1 MSDPKEPWRSPSHAI
16 NSDIF
21 DVNKLD
27 STNNF
32 ADGAD
37 ALANKGMV
45 VTITHVPSGRS
56 IYFKAFIMSYNE
68 TFSPDWSSETV
79 YGRAD
84 PIYQFK
90 NTTRNITVGLAI
102 PAASESE
109 AFENLAKVQALTQF
123 LYPNYSQAGI
133 ATTIS
138 QSPLLRLG
146 LMNLA
151 RSQKA
156 WAPKLTH
163 YVPDPNRPGSWIL
176 GETPGTKYTEQ
187 QQGMVYKSMGGG
199 TGTEGLLGI
208 LKSLTINHNLNSDK
222 GVVEV
227 APGPG
232 GHDAGVLPKL
242 IEINFDFGV
251 IHEHHLGWDEQGQ
264 FSNNAFPYGI
274 DYQTSAGV
282 PYPQPPPAS
291 TTAQDEQ
298 TTEPDPAVSGG
309 APGDSTSNG
318 AAPLDQTPEGTVPAD
333 EVPQQAADN
342 AAAQAYEALPPYQ
355 GGTTGTPPGMDPW
368 DPDIDTAA
376 EYAQEARLR
385 GFEVDEL
392 AMRQSV
398 PGYGSGEGGSSA
410 SEGDY

>member
-1 MSDPKEPWRSPSHAI
+1 MSDPLKPWKFKTGPHAI
-16 NSDIF
+16 NSNIF

-56 IYFKAFIMSYNE
+56 IYFKAFIMAYTE

-146 LMNLA
+146 LMNIA

-156 WAPKLTH
+156 WSPKLTH
-163 YVPDPNRPGSWIL
+163 YMPDPDHPGSWIL
-176 GETPGTKYTEQ
+176 GETPGTNYTEQ

-199 TGTEGLLGI
+199 GGTEGLLGV
-208 LKSLTINHNLNSDK
+208 LKSLTINHNLDNDK
-222 GVVEV
+222 GVVEIAKDYSEEQGSAGQAV
-227 APGPG
+227 QVM
-232 GHDAGVLPKL
+232 DAGVLPKL

-251 IHEHHLGWDEQGQ
+251 IHEHHLGWDEKGD

-274 DYQTSAGV
+274 DYQTSAGE

-291 TTAQDEQ
+291 TAAQEDQ
-298 TTEPDPAVSGG
+298 TTQPDPAASGG
-309 APGDSTSNG
+309 APGGSTPNG
-318 AAPLDQTPEGTVPAD
+318 ATPLDQAPEGTVPAD
-333 EVPQQAADN
+333 EVPQAASDN
-342 AAAQAYEALPPYQ
+342 AAAQASEALPTSADAAAAAERAYAATGDACGGMENCTTSVADPDEPRVTQ
-355 GGTTGTPPGMDPW
+355 GGG
-368 DPDIDTAA
+368 
-376 EYAQEARLR
+376 EY
-385 GFEVDEL
+385 
-392 AMRQSV
+392 
-398 PGYGSGEGGSSA
+398 
-410 SEGDY
+410 

>member
-1 MSDPKEPWRSPSHAI
+1 MSDPKEPWRSPPHEI
-16 NSDIF
+16 NSQNF
-21 DVNKLD
+21 DSNKL
-27 STNNF
+27 SPTNNF
-32 ADGAD
+32 ADGSD

-56 IYFKAFIMSYNE
+56 IYFKAFMMSYNE

-90 NTTRNITVGLAI
+90 NTTRNITLGLAI
-102 PAASESE
+102 PASSKSE

-123 LYPNYSQAGI
+123 LYPNYSQAGV

-151 RSQKA
+151 RSQKS
-156 WAPKLTH
+156 WSPKLTH
-163 YVPDPNRPGSWIL
+163 YVPDPNNQGSWIL
-176 GETPGTKYTEQ
+176 EESAGTNYTAEE
-187 QQGMVYKSMGGG
+187 QGMVYKSMGGG
-199 TGTEGLLGI
+199 AGTEGLLGV
-208 LKSLTINHNLNSDK
+208 LKSLTINHNLDGDK

-227 APGPG
+227 APDYSEEHAAG
-232 GHDAGVLPKL
+232 GDAVQVMDAGVLPKL

-282 PYPQPPPAS
+282 PYPQPPPAA
-291 TTAQDEQ
+291 TTAADEQ
-298 TTEPDPAVSGG
+298 GTEPDPAVSGG
-309 APGDSTSNG
+309 APGDSTPNG
-318 AAPLDQTPEGTVPAD
+318 ASPLDQTPEGTVPAD
-333 EVPQQAADN
+333 EVPQAVLDN
-342 AAAQAYEALPPYQ
+342 TTAQETEALPGTVTRTAAQ
-355 GGTTGTPPGMDPW
+355 GDVVGGTLVPLAGESYEEYSARSLFLGGD
-368 DPDIDTAA
+368 A
-376 EYAQEARLR
+376 EGE
-385 GFEVDEL
+385 FD
-392 AMRQSV
+392 M
-398 PGYGSGEGGSSA
+398 SG
-410 SEGDY
+410 DF

>member
-1 MSDPKEPWRSPSHAI
+1 MSDPLKPWKFKTGPHAI
-16 NSDIF
+16 NSNIF

-90 NTTRNITVGLAI
+90 TTTRNITVGLAI

-123 LYPNYSQAGI
+123 LYPNYSQAGV

-156 WAPKLTH
+156 WSPKLTH
-163 YVPDPNRPGSWIL
+163 YVPDPKNPGGWIL
-176 GETPGTKYTEQ
+176 EETPGTNYTEQ

-199 TGTEGLLGI
+199 GGTEGLLGV
-208 LKSLTINHNLNSDK
+208 LKSLTINHNLDNDK
-222 GVVEV
+222 GVVEIAKDYSEEQKSAGQAV
-227 APGPG
+227 QVM
-232 GHDAGVLPKL
+232 DAGVLPKL

-251 IHEHHLGWDEQGQ
+251 IHEHHLGWDETGQ

-274 DYQTSAGV
+274 DYQTSAGE

-291 TTAQDEQ
+291 TAAQEAQ
-298 TTEPDPAVSGG
+298 AAGDP
-309 APGDSTSNG
+309 
-318 AAPLDQTPEGTVPAD
+318 PLDLRGNAPA
-333 EVPQQAADN
+333 EII
-342 AAAQAYEALPPYQ
+342 AAAGLSELPVETPAEEMPDQAGANAQAQAGEALPGTVTRTAAQ
-355 GGTTGTPPGMDPW
+355 GDVVGGTLVPLAGESYEEYSARSLFLGGD
-368 DPDIDTAA
+368 A
-376 EYAQEARLR
+376 EGE
-385 GFEVDEL
+385 FD
-392 AMRQSV
+392 M
-398 PGYGSGEGGSSA
+398 SG
-410 SEGDY
+410 DF